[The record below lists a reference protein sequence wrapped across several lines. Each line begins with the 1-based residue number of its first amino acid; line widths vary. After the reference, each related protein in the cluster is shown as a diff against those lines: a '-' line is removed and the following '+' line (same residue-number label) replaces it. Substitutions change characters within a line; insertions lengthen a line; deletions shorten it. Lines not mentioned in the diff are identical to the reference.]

1 MRCAAMPLVGEVA
14 YHFMHSVKAGV
25 KDALS
30 PQLLFTD
37 LGLKYVGPVDGH
49 DEHAVEAAL
58 RRARGFGGPV
68 IVHVVTRKGMGYG
81 PAEDDEA
88 EQMHSCGVIDPAT
101 GLATKVAGTELDGD
115 VLRGADRA
123 RRPDAA
129 TSWRSPR
136 PCPVPPG

>member
-1 MRCAAMPLVGEVA
+1 MPVVGDLA
-14 YHFMHSVKAGV
+14 YQFMHSIKAGV

-37 LGLKYVGPVDGH
+37 LGLKYMGPVHGH

-58 RRARGFGGPV
+58 RRARGFHGPV
-68 IVHVVTRKGMGYG
+68 LVHVVTQKGRGYG

-88 EQMHSCGVIDPAT
+88 DQMHSCGVIDPLT
-101 GLATKVAGTELDGD
+101 GLATNIPGPSWTAMFSET
-115 VLRGADRA
+115 LRRN
-123 RRPDAA
+123 AA

-136 PCPVPPG
+136 RCPARPG